1 LNPKPLFS
9 DFERFT
15 SYIWEL
21 RKKQVVTTQSLEKIE
36 DGKRIQNCLFRFEA
50 HTRSPWPRA
59 LSLSHTPAA
68 YTIVV
73 RSSEYDLS
81 PEMLDDIVARTIS
94 NFEGRLNRCDYKED
108 EEEC

>member
-1 LNPKPLFS
+1 MLTCVIS

-15 SYIWEL
+15 SYIWDL

-36 DGKRIQNCLFRFEA
+36 DGKRITCQFKRIP
-50 HTRSPWPRA
+50 RSLTSCIPF
-59 LSLSHTPAA
+59 TPAA
-68 YTIVV
+68 YAIVV

-94 NFEGRLNRCDYKED
+94 NFGGRLKPCDYNED
-108 EEEC
+108 EEEY